1 MSGSLPPPEPGRAR
15 RRADRPTAAR
25 AARASIRDAARGLV
39 LLAGEPGRRRR
50 RHRARVAL
58 GATVAGQLAGQPAP
72 AFLASPLAAHRT
84 AQLRLAS
91 TEVAPRDRRAS
102 EAAEAGSRA
111 GRSARRDRDVMAEV
125 ERLLLV
131 VVQFLPRVAAL
142 VRLRAAE
149 ARLGAW
155 SAGLTEL
162 HDPAV
167 VAARERLA
175 AAQLHVAEAAA
186 AMAASRRGTL
196 ASAQTALTLTAEA
209 LAAAAAWLGRG
220 LRAAS
225 GVLWAWLLWLAAAG
239 RRAVRAAAAGVA
251 VAAAAAVAA
260 VQAAAPRVAAAGRA
274 AAHGTAAAAAV
285 AARAAAAV
293 VVAVARVVAR
303 AVAAAARTAG
313 AAVVAATRAV
323 AAATLAVARTA
334 AAAVRTAAAAVRT
347 TAAAGLAAAHG
358 VAAWIDGRVARGRAR
373 RRRGR
378 RIPAAEPARADP
390 AGGPNGRVEGAG
402 ASTAPLLQG
411 GPDGPGRERP
421 PGRDD
426 QQEAT
431 EPWWLPSHLGEPVAD
446 GTGRRTR
453 RRRAGA
459 YQRRNSVVA
468 GLTALFRRAARRLGR
483 VVVAL
488 AAPPDHR
495 RRGWLP
501 FVRPVAVALALALV
515 AGTAAALPTGMLVAG
530 SVKVAAAGLPDLDEL
545 KKLRQPERTQI
556 YDRDGRLIEV
566 LHDEQDRI
574 VVPLTRMAKRL
585 QQAVIAAEDARFYEH
600 GGVDER
606 GIVRAALANM
616 LKGDVTQGGS
626 TITQQLVRNTYPD
639 LRARTLDRKVK
650 EAALAAQLEN
660 RLSKREI
667 LAAYLNRVY
676 FGAGYYGVETASWG
690 YFRRHAR
697 EVSLTQAATLA
708 AIIREPETANPRQHP
723 ERARALRD
731 SVLTRMADLGMVA
744 ATDAAK
750 ARARPLKVRGPRT
763 VGGRYPW
770 FVDGLRRQL
779 EHDGRL
785 GKSREQRVRRLF
797 EGGLRIRTTLDR
809 DLQLAAEQAVRNHL
823 PESGR
828 QQIALIAIDP
838 RNGAVRAVVGGQ
850 NYRRNHYNVAVQGR
864 GRQPGSSF
872 KPFVLATALDA
883 GVAPDSVW
891 ESSGFSSDD
900 VCGAPWTVDNYE
912 GKGSGKISVREATW
926 RSVNGVYARLME
938 HLCPAKVAAMAD
950 KLGVHLEGPQ
960 AHAPSM
966 ALGSVEVRPIDMA
979 SAYGVFANLGEYH
992 RPTFVER
999 VTYRSDTVLENRP
1012 HGERRISAALAWQVN
1027 DILKGVIAHGT
1038 GTAASIGRPEAGKT
1052 GTNQEYRDA
1061 WFVGYTPQL
1070 VTAVWMGDPK
1080 EQTPMLNVGGIRVT
1094 GGSYPAQV
1102 WRDFM
1107 LAAMVNQEVLDWP
1120 KPPEELSY
1128 TILPPPPS
1136 QPKQEPGKKK
1146 RRKHPGPPGGR

>member
-15 RRADRPTAAR
+15 RRADHRPTVAG
-25 AARASIRDAARGLV
+25 AARASVRDAAGGLA
-39 LLAGEPGRRRR
+39 LLAGEPWRRWR

-58 GATVAGQLAGQPAP
+58 GAAVAGRLADQPAP
-72 AFLASPLAAHRT
+72 AFLASPLAARRA
-84 AQLRLAS
+84 AQRRLAA
-91 TEVAPRDRRAS
+91 TGVAPRRRRAS
-102 EAAEAGSRA
+102 EAAGAGSRA
-111 GRSARRDRDVMAEV
+111 GRSARHDRDVVAEV

-131 VVQFLPRVAAL
+131 VVGFLPRVVARA
-142 VRLRAAE
+142 RLRVAD
-149 ARLGAW
+149 ARLGAS
-155 SAGLTEL
+155 SAGLMEL
-162 HDPAV
+162 TDPAV

-175 AAQLHVAEAAA
+175 AAQLHAARA
-186 AMAASRRGTL
+186 ATAMAADRRAAL
-196 ASAQTALTLTAEA
+196 ASARTALTLTGEA
-209 LAAAAAWLGRG
+209 LADAAAWLGRG

-225 GVLWAWLLWLAAAG
+225 GVLWAWLVALAAAG
-239 RRAVRAAAAGVA
+239 RRAARAAATG
-251 VAAAAAVAA
+251 VAAAAAAADAAAVAA
-260 VQAAAPRVAAAGRA
+260 TPRVAAAVLA
-274 AAHGTAAAAAV
+274 AAQGTAAAAAAAGRTLATAGAATARTV
-285 AARAAAAV
+285 AAAARTTATATLAAARAAAA
-293 VVAVARVVAR
+293 AVR
-303 AVAAAARTAG
+303 G
-313 AAVVAATRAV
+313 
-323 AAATLAVARTA
+323 AAAT
-334 AAAVRTAAAAVRT
+334 
-347 TAAAGLAAAHG
+347 GLAAAHG
-358 VAAWIDGRVARGRAR
+358 VAAWIDGLVARGRDR
-373 RRRGR
+373 RRRR
-378 RIPAAEPARADP
+378 RRRTPAAEPVRADP

-402 ASTAPLLQG
+402 AGAAPLLQG
-411 GPDGPGRERP
+411 RPADPGRERP

-426 QQEAT
+426 RGEAT
-431 EPWWLPSHLGEPVAD
+431 EPWWLPSHLDAPLAD
-446 GTGRRTR
+446 RRGRRTR
-453 RRRAGA
+453 RRRGA
-459 YQRRNSVVA
+459 YQRRNPVVA
-468 GLTALFRRAARRLGR
+468 GLTAFLGRAARRLGR
-483 VVVAL
+483 VVAAL
-488 AAPPDHR
+488 AAPPDRR
-495 RRGWLP
+495 RRGWLA

-515 AGTAAALPTGMLVAG
+515 AGMAAALPTGMLVAG

-545 KKLRQPERTQI
+545 KQLRQPERTQI
-556 YDRDGRLIEV
+556 YDRNGHLIEV

-574 VVPLTRMAKRL
+574 VVPLARMSQRL

-600 GGVDER
+600 GGVDDR

-626 TITQQLVRNTYPD
+626 TITQQLVRNAYPD
-639 LRARTLDRKVK
+639 LRERTLDRKVK

-660 RLSKREI
+660 KLSKREI

-690 YFRRHAR
+690 YFHKHAS
-697 EVSLTQAATLA
+697 EVSLPQAATLA

-723 ERARALRD
+723 QRARALRD
-731 SVLTRMADLGMVA
+731 SVLTRMADLGMVSA
-744 ATDAAK
+744 EDAAK
-750 ARARPLKVRGPRT
+750 ARARPLRVREAPK
-763 VGGRYPW
+763 VGGRFPW

-779 EHDGRL
+779 EQDERL
-785 GKSREQRVRRLF
+785 GASRERRVRRLF

-823 PESGR
+823 PESGQ

-850 NYRRNHYNVAVQGR
+850 NYSRNHYNVAVQGR

-883 GVAPDSVW
+883 GISPDSVW
-891 ESSGFSSDD
+891 ESSGFKSDD

-912 GKGSGKISVREATW
+912 GEGSGKISVREATW
-926 RSVNGVYARLME
+926 RSVNGVYARLMG

-950 KLGVHLEGPQ
+950 KLGVHLQGPQ

-966 ALGSVEVRPIDMA
+966 ALGSVELRPIDMA

-999 VTYRSDTVLENRP
+999 VTHHGDTVVEDRP

-1038 GTAASIGRPEAGKT
+1038 GTAANIGRPEAGKT

-1107 LAAMVNQEVLDWP
+1107 LAATVNQEVLDWP

-1128 TILPPPPS
+1128 TILPPPGE
-1136 QPKQEPGKKK
+1136 PKQEPGKKK
-1146 RRKHPGPPGGR
+1146 KRRRDPGPPGGR